1 MKKRLVL
8 LFAVFMIG
16 TASAFAQSSSNTLE
30 MKVTDGVSKVFSV
43 VIEGVA
49 SVGQSIASG
58 LQSLGIGEYGNEAT
72 QSVQAVSQNT
82 QAK

>member
-43 VIEGVA
+43 VIE
-49 SVGQSIASG
+49 
-58 LQSLGIGEYGNEAT
+58 E
-72 QSVQAVSQNT
+72 
-82 QAK
+82 